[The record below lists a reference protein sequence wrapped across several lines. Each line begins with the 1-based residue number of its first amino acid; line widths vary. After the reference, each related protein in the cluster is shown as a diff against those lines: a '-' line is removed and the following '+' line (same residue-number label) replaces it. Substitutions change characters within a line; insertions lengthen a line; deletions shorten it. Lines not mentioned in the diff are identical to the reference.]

1 MPLVF
6 QFSVPVDFVFID
18 KLGGAKRKS
27 MHFTLYNISKTV
39 RKKKSIE
46 FVVTL
51 VYLT

>member
-18 KLGGAKRKS
+18 KLVGAKRKTT
-27 MHFTLYNISKTV
+27 HFTLYNISKTL